1 MEQTTIMKQM
11 MNFNKA
17 AFDNAYNAMAM
28 LQEQTEKMAKM
39 SMKQATWIPEEGKK
53 FADEWA
59 KAYRQGCEDFRN
71 AVDANFKKAEDFF
84 TGPEKA
90 KKAETKK

>member
-1 MEQTTIMKQM
+1 M

-17 AFDNAYNAMAM
+17 AFDNVYNAMAM
-28 LQEQTEKMAKM
+28 LQDQTEKIANT
-39 SMKQATWIPEEGKK
+39 SMEQATWIPEEGKK
-53 FADEWA
+53 FADEWT
-59 KAYRQGCEDFRN
+59 KAFRQGCEDFKN
-71 AVDANFKKAEDFF
+71 AVDDNFKKAEDFF